1 MVRDPEVKK
10 AKNHEFISVQ
20 LSLTQ
25 LLKIGNQMI
34 LVLIFMK
41 ATQIYKISD
50 VRCETTWCSSVPIAS
65 FLSDGF
71 SWNSL
76 LKSVGSTFYMIMSK
90 KPLTN
95 TFLPIAF
102 HRNECYISVSLHRQN
117 QIELVIN
124 RYRCLKNLLL
134 CCMEVRIGQYHRS
147 LKTAPKIEVCIHIW
161 QLTPKKVRKNASK
174 LIGIGL

>member
-1 MVRDPEVKK
+1 
-10 AKNHEFISVQ
+10 
-20 LSLTQ
+20 
-25 LLKIGNQMI
+25 
-34 LVLIFMK
+34 MK
-41 ATQIYKISD
+41 VTQIYKICD
-50 VRCETTWCSSVPIAS
+50 VHCETTWCSSVPIAF

-134 CCMEVRIGQYHRS
+134 CCMEVLLIKKFQSVILFKKLS
-147 LKTAPKIEVCIHIW
+147 LR
-161 QLTPKKVRKNASK
+161 KKRNDF
-174 LIGIGL
+174 G

>member
-1 MVRDPEVKK
+1 ME
-10 AKNHEFISVQ
+10 
-20 LSLTQ
+20 
-25 LLKIGNQMI
+25 
-34 LVLIFMK
+34 
-41 ATQIYKISD
+41 ATQKYKICNVHCD
-50 VRCETTWCSSVPIAS
+50 TTWCSSVPIAS

-124 RYRCLKNLLL
+124 RYRCLKNLMLHGSVIDKKFQSVIL
-134 CCMEVRIGQYHRS
+134 FKKFS
-147 LKTAPKIEVCIHIW
+147 LRKKRNDFGWIYNSSAGCGNILTLENFSLWYEYDEYYIFRHLSRYTVVSTLSCWPPSIH
-161 QLTPKKVRKNASK
+161 
-174 LIGIGL
+174 